1 MRSLTKRRDFE
12 LVLKEGVTLV
22 SNYLVMYARPNE
34 LSFNRL
40 GLSVSKKVGKAV
52 IRNRIK
58 RLLREAMK
66 KLLQGVTLN
75 YDFILVARRSSAEGE
90 LNDFIRDIKR
100 FMIKITEAD
109 TVSLRGALVTK
120 QFQKRDPLQSLP

>member
-1 MRSLTKRRDFE
+1 M
-12 LVLKEGVTLV
+12 VLKEGVTLA

-90 LNDFIRDIKR
+90 LNDFIRDINR

-109 TVSLRGALVTK
+109 TVSSRGASVTK
-120 QFQKRDPLQSLP
+120 QSQKRDPSRSIP

>member
-1 MRSLTKRRDFE
+1 M
-12 LVLKEGVTLV
+12 VIKEGVTLA
-22 SNYLVMYARPNE
+22 SKYLVMYARPNE

-58 RLLREAMK
+58 RLLREAMRK
-66 KLLQGVTLN
+66 PLQGVTLN
-75 YDFILVARRSSAEGE
+75 YDFILVARRSSVEGE

-100 FMIKITEAD
+100 FLPRLFYEKSSDITNK
-109 TVSLRGALVTK
+109 TI
-120 QFQKRDPLQSLP
+120 